1 MNCERLVTRQHLIY
15 VDIMY
20 VLAVIQDKLKILP
33 EQFDRDTSEVLIEQ
47 IDIKYSNKVL
57 LDVGLC
63 VGFYDFL
70 EVQEAY
76 VYPGEGSCHQ
86 VVKFRLIVY
95 RPFVGETLTGRISHS
110 DSQGIRVS
118 MGFFSDILIPARC
131 IKQPSS
137 FNPDKGCWTWH
148 YLTDDASEDFHM
160 TAGDAIRFKVQEC
173 VFTLVTASIK
183 ERRVTL
189 STTATSMIAADGS
202 MQTRPRS
209 GGGFFASLAAQS
221 AAVLA
226 GAGGSAA
233 DLAGLG
239 VAGVRRPRS
248 SSNVGMGDAA
258 RGAAA
263 GEAEEEPAMQ
273 VFGDISLDDGLGLT
287 EWWS

>member
-1 MNCERLVTRQHLIY
+1 
-15 VDIMY
+15 MY

-33 EQFDRDTSEVLIEQ
+33 EQFGRDTAEVLIEQ

-70 EVQEAY
+70 EVQDAY

-95 RPFVGETLTGRISHS
+95 RPFVGETLTGRILHS

-137 FNPDKGCWTWH
+137 YNPGKGCWTWH
-148 YLTDDASEDFHM
+148 YLTEEVSDDFHM
-160 TAGDAIRFKVQEC
+160 NRGDEIRFKVQEC
-173 VFTLVTASIK
+173 IFTLVTASIK

-189 STTATSMIAADGS
+189 STTATSMMDADGS
-202 MQTRPRS
+202 TLTKPRS
-209 GGGFFASLAAQS
+209 GGGFFNSLKAGNVPG
-221 AAVLA
+221 AAVSSA
-226 GAGGSAA
+226 TGGA

-248 SSNVGMGDAA
+248 SSNVGAG
-258 RGAAA
+258 GGEAAA
-263 GEAEEEPAMQ
+263 AAAAVEEPVMQ
-273 VFGDISLDDGLGLT
+273 IIGDISLDDGLGLT
-287 EWWS
+287 EWWT